1 MLIRHWSEC
10 FFPPNNFQTDPESR
24 LFSPDAKSLGR
35 WPQRSGFCEETPHQ
49 KQKSVDGL
57 PGPAGTPGARGTCGT
72 CGTCGTRS
80 VAWQHGGCNV
90 DGLVAK
96 KPLGSLGCA
105 MVQT

>member
-1 MLIRHWSEC
+1 MLIRHWIEC

-24 LFSPDAKSLGR
+24 LFSPAKSLGR
-35 WPQRSGFCEETPHQ
+35 WSQRSGFCEETPHQ

-57 PGPAGTPGARGTCGT
+57 PGCPAGTPGARGTF
-72 CGTCGTRS
+72 GTCGTRS
-80 VAWQHGGCNV
+80 VAWQHGGWNV

-96 KPLGSLGCA
+96 EPLGSLGCA